1 MSLSMCQPAIERLA
15 QMNVKPGKRFLI
27 VLALLLAAPF
37 LVWTI
42 APIEAEGETIRVIS
56 SSVTSE
62 FPEGFRFRLEVSG
75 DNEITSVA
83 VRLRAGQRQ
92 RGAYDYLEFEEAEVV
107 DSELLWRT
115 NTTARWIPP
124 GTIITYHFEIED
136 SVGGLLETE
145 PQEFVYMDLRFEWEE
160 LLEGPVAVAYHGPV
174 RTRAGIVMDAITQTI
189 QHLGPVLGADIETP
203 IRVTMYNNPKEMLGA
218 LPPGS
223 TTHRRELITEG
234 QAFSELGTLITLGGG
249 RQAAGTASHEVTH
262 ILVYRA
268 ATGLARRVP
277 SWLNEGLAE
286 YGNIAP
292 GFTYSIALEFAIGT
306 NRLLPI
312 TSARTLPSNSE
323 EVIIFYGEAR
333 SIVRFM
339 IARYGPG
346 RMGELMATMKG
357 GLDVDDAILEVYGID
372 PVTLENQWRDA
383 IGAPLYIPPA
393 SGSAAPTPI
402 PLPVLQPYTLTPQ
415 PSSETI
421 ASITPVPSPLALSA
435 ATPTEQ
441 QPELAADQDAPG
453 TADEDQGGG
462 GACSAPRPGGTR
474 PMDATG
480 VAILVGLVALALRRR
495 TKS

>member
-1 MSLSMCQPAIERLA
+1 
-15 QMNVKPGKRFLI
+15 MNVKQGKIFI
-27 VLALLLAAPF
+27 IALALLFGAPL
-37 LVWTI
+37 LVSTN
-42 APIEAEGETIRVIS
+42 APTEADGETIRVVS

-62 FPEGFRFRLEVSG
+62 FPEGFRFRAEVSG

-83 VRLRAGQRQ
+83 VRLTAGQRE
-92 RGAYDYLEFEEAEVV
+92 RGAYDYLLFDEAELV

-136 SVGGLLETE
+136 SQGGLLETE
-145 PQEFVYMDLRFEWEE
+145 PQEFIYMDLRFDWEE
-160 LLEGPVAVAYHGPV
+160 VSEGPVAVAFHGPV
-174 RTRAGIVMDAITQTI
+174 RRRAEIVLDAITQTLNHI
-189 QHLGPVLGADIETP
+189 GPILGADIETP

-234 QAFSELGTLITLGGG
+234 QAFSDLGTLITLGSG
-249 RQAAGTASHEVTH
+249 RLAAGTASHEVTH

-268 ATGLARRVP
+268 GAGVFGRVP

-292 GFTYSIALEFAIGT
+292 GFTYDIALEFAIGT
-306 NRLLPI
+306 DRLLPI

-339 IARYGPG
+339 IARFGPQ
-346 RMGELMATMKG
+346 RMNELMATMKG
-357 GLDVDDAILEVYGID
+357 GIDIDDAILEVYGID
-372 PVTLENQWRDA
+372 PVILENQWRDA
-383 IGAPLYIPPA
+383 IGAPLYVPPV
-393 SGSAAPTPI
+393 SGIAVPTAI
-402 PLPVLQPYTLTPQ
+402 PLPALLPYTLTPQ
-415 PSSETI
+415 PDSETI
-421 ASITPVPSPLALSA
+421 ASITPEPSPLALSA

-441 QPELAADQDAPG
+441 QSEQDSPTTAGEDQDG
-453 TADEDQGGG
+453 QGGG
-462 GACSAPRPGGTR
+462 GACSAPRRGGTR

-480 VAILVGLVALALRRR
+480 IAVLVGLVALALRRR